1 MWFAE
6 EEEKLLSKILIH
18 RWFHQF
24 HPSRSCTPGNSLRSP
39 YISMHAMDGCK
50 LNICNHE
57 WGAIFL
63 LKLAQPGTSEDEL
76 EGGLAVLAQ

>member
-1 MWFAE
+1 
-6 EEEKLLSKILIH
+6 
-18 RWFHQF
+18 
-24 HPSRSCTPGNSLRSP
+24 
-39 YISMHAMDGCK
+39 MHAMDGCK